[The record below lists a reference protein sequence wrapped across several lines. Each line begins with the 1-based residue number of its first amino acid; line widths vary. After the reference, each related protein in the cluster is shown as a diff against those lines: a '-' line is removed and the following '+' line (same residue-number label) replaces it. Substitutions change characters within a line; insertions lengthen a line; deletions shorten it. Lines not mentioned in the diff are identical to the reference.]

1 MVTYAVDCDRNYGLQ
16 GSMEKY
22 SNGTSKIPAGKN
34 PQAKVFIDLEPIV
47 VTPEQPVIVLDD
59 IFFEFNKSNI
69 TKEGAFVLDNLVET
83 LKKYPDMVIMVKA
96 HTDNRGSDK
105 YNMALSN
112 RRAKSTVQYVISK
125 GIAKARISG
134 EGYGESQPKVDCG
147 TNCTEEQHAQNRRS
161 EFIIV
166 KK

>member
-1 MVTYAVDCDRNYGLQ
+1 
-16 GSMEKY
+16 
-22 SNGTSKIPAGKN
+22 
-34 PQAKVFIDLEPIV
+34 
-47 VTPEQPVIVLDD
+47 
-59 IFFEFNKSNI
+59 
-69 TKEGAFVLDNLVET
+69 
-83 LKKYPDMVIMVKA
+83 KYPDMVIMVKS

-125 GIAKARISG
+125 GIAKARVSG
-134 EGYGESQPKVDCG
+134 EGFGESQPKVDCG
-147 TNCTEEQHAQNRRS
+147 TGCTEEQHAQNRRS